1 MMNSRVTKKGQVTIP
16 SVMRRKYRI
25 AEGTTVTFE
34 ETSEGLVIKPLPDI
48 VDSAGKLS
56 MYACAD
62 EVLKNVLKQ
71 REEEA
76 VR

>member
-1 MMNSRVTKKGQVTIP
+1 MNSRVTKKGQVTIP